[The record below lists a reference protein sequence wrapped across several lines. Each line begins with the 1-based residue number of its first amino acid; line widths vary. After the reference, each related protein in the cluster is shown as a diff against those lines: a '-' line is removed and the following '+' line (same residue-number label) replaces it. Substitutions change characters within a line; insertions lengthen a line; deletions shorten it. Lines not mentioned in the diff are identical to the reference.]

1 MIELV
6 KTDRF
11 EAWLTGLK
19 DKRAVARIVT
29 RLDMAEAG
37 NFGDCGPVGEGV
49 SEMRIHCGPGYRIYY
64 KRQGDVV
71 YLLLIGGVKSSQK
84 KDIKLALSIAKE
96 IGKQRS

>member
-64 KRQGDVV
+64 KGKVMSC
-71 YLLLIGGVKSSQK
+71 ICSSSE
-84 KDIKLALSIAKE
+84 ATSRAKRK
-96 IGKQRS
+96 ISNSPFP